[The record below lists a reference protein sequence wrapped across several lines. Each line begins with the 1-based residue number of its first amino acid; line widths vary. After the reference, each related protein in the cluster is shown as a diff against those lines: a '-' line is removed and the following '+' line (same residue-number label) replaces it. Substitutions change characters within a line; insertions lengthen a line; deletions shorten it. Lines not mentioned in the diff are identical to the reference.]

1 VATDEAQAVV
11 VRCTFC
17 SKANTEVDK
26 IVAGPGVYICN
37 ECVALCV
44 EILEAGKALTAEAG
58 EGEKQDDTPRLP
70 LWEKLSDEE
79 MLAHIPKILAVNAQT
94 EENLRGWVLELR
106 RRAVTWARI
115 GQALGMSRQSAWER
129 FSGEE

>member
-1 VATDEAQAVV
+1 MVTDEAQKEAVV
-11 VRCTFC
+11 ARCTFC
-17 SKANTEVDK
+17 SKANSEVDK

-37 ECVALCV
+37 ECVALAAAIID
-44 EILEAGKALTAEAG
+44 EHKGDPK
-58 EGEKQDDTPRLP
+58 DDTPRLP
-70 LWEKLSDEE
+70 IWEKLSDEE
-79 MLAHIPKILAVNAQT
+79 MLAHIPKVLAVGAQI
-94 EENLRGWVLELR
+94 EENLRDWVLELR